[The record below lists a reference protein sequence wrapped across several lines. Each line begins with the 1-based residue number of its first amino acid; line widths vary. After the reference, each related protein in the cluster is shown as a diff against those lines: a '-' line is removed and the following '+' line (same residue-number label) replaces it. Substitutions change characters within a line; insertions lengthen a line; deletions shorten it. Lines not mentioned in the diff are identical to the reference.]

1 MSASLSAE
9 EQLPVQVQVG
19 SPEHQEAVQ
28 TVIQS
33 IQDAPASDTAL
44 PLPADLDGEAAEF
57 LSEEE
62 EEEEE
67 ESHKGSNYWDAS
79 TMAPLNAVS
88 AVSTA
93 SILPC

>member
-1 MSASLSAE
+1 MSASLPAE

-19 SPEHQEAVQ
+19 SSEHQEAVQ

-67 ESHKGSNYWDAS
+67 SYKGSNYWDAS

-93 SILPC
+93 SILLC